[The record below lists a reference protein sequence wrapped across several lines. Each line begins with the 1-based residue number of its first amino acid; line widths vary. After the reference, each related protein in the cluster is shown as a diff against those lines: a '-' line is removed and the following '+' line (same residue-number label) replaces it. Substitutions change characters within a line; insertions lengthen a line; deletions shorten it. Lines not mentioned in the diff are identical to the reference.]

1 MRRKR
6 GGVLLKS
13 GKQRY
18 YAALEHEETAGRLL
32 DRRRREEAEVT
43 DAAGDDQLFVDLGM
57 RAYRA
62 FANMLDSLGDMAGRA
77 STAHGEASEQ
87 AIRRG
92 LDPVLEELRHIR
104 HKLEQHDVYL
114 HEVSAGIRRI
124 DKFTLEAF
132 QRLNAA
138 EGGYGARGYAEPQ
151 PGRLSK
157 EETTERALQAAR
169 ELMDSGERLTLKAV
183 ARKAGLRY
191 AQVVYAFGRKEEL
204 LNRLEDEAKSASGA
218 RAAGDTDEWS
228 A

>member
-1 MRRKR
+1 M
-6 GGVLLKS
+6 KS

-18 YAALEHEETAGRLL
+18 YAALEHEEAAGRLL
-32 DRRRREEAEVT
+32 DRRRREEAELMDGT
-43 DAAGDDQLFVDLGM
+43 GEDQLFVDLGM

-62 FANMLDSLGDMAGRA
+62 FANMLDSLGDMASRA
-77 STAHGEASEQ
+77 SAAHVDVSEQ

-138 EGGYGARGYAEPQ
+138 ETGFGARPYAEPQ
-151 PGRLSK
+151 SGRLSK

-204 LNRLEDEAKSASGA
+204 LNRLETALKTESEEK
-218 RAAGDTDEWS
+218 AAEDSSEWS

>member
-1 MRRKR
+1 M
-6 GGVLLKS
+6 LLKS

-32 DRRRREEAEVT
+32 DRRRREEAELA
-43 DAAGDDQLFVDLGM
+43 DAAGEEQLFADLGA

-62 FANMLDSLGDMAGRA
+62 FANVLDSLGDMAGRTGGGRA
-77 STAHGEASEQ
+77 ELSEH
-87 AIRRG
+87 ALRRS

-104 HKLEQHDVYL
+104 HKLEQHDVFL

-138 EGGYGARGYAEPQ
+138 EAGYGAGAYTEPQ

-204 LNRLEDEAKSASGA
+204 LNRLENEAREDGMAK
-218 RAAGDTDEWS
+218 AAGETDEWS